1 MTETQK
7 RHVNPSAAMERELQE
22 HACRCQ
28 EEAGRTHNDCLAE
41 ARCVVRQQM
50 GRQVMSR
57 PSQRRPVTGMHEY
70 GIHSSTLGHTT
81 WIAPSSKAAR
91 IGIINQE
98 GVHNL
103 GKLTIRRIRSNV
115 TDEPTATERVSTHE
129 LEAQMRAL
137 LEADTS
143 GRAKNE

>member
-1 MTETQK
+1 
-7 RHVNPSAAMERELQE
+7 
-22 HACRCQ
+22 
-28 EEAGRTHNDCLAE
+28 
-41 ARCVVRQQM
+41 
-50 GRQVMSR
+50 MSR

-81 WIAPSSKAAR
+81 WIAPSSQEAR
-91 IGIINQE
+91 VGVINQE
-98 GVHNL
+98 GAHNL

-115 TDEPTATERVSTHE
+115 TDEPTGTERANTPAHE

-143 GRAKNE
+143 GRAKNENE